1 MWKTIKNFEQQE
13 YKDITA
19 RVKSSLSTYIKIIE
33 DIAIDINDL
42 SLDEILKR
50 IYSDSK
56 LKLYFSE
63 QKGEEAISKQE
74 NIEELFVTAENFIR
88 NNIDSDNIVDEFLDN
103 AALEAGDYQAKLDE
117 DPIQLM
123 TIHSAKGL

>member
-88 NNIDSDNIVDEFLDN
+88 NNIDSDNIVD
-103 AALEAGDYQAKLDE
+103 
-117 DPIQLM
+117 
-123 TIHSAKGL
+123 